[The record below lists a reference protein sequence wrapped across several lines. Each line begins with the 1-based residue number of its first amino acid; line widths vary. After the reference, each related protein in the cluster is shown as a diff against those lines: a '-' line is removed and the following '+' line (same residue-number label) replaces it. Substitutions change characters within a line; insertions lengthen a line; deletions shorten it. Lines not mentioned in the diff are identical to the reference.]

1 MNILYFEFHLE
12 IDCYKASLRNI
23 PVYNDHS
30 GYFCKGRVC
39 RCLAFFLQ
47 RPGQI

>member
-23 PVYNDHS
+23 PVYND
-30 GYFCKGRVC
+30 
-39 RCLAFFLQ
+39 AFIQ
-47 RPGQI
+47 VISVKEEYVDV